1 VQPWELRWSSIIF
14 ISIRLS
20 RPLFPKQLRTGNENA
35 ILKESEKMTRPLIGI
50 TTYGRDENNRF
61 TLRAEYVEAIR
72 RAGGLP
78 VLMPPGEPQ
87 WEELFMHLDGLLLA
101 GGGDIDPA
109 LYGGVSHQA
118 IYKVDPE
125 RDQVE
130 LALARNAVAAKLP
143 TLGIC
148 RGSQV
153 INVALGGTLI
163 EHLPDEVGDVVPHRL
178 VPGEYARH
186 PVTVTPSSHLS
197 TILGQTETVAASS
210 HHQAIRSKAPSLRIV
225 AQAADGVIEAVEM
238 TGHPWLIAVQ
248 WHPEI
253 TAADD
258 LAQQRLFD
266 AFVKAAA
273 SRKK

>member
-1 VQPWELRWSSIIF
+1 
-14 ISIRLS
+14 
-20 RPLFPKQLRTGNENA
+20 
-35 ILKESEKMTRPLIGI
+35 MRPLIGI
-50 TTYGRDENNRF
+50 TSYGRDENNRF
-61 TLRAEYVEAIR
+61 YLRAEYIEAIR

-78 VLMPPGEPQ
+78 VLLPPGEPH
-87 WEELFMHLDGLLLA
+87 WEELFPHLDGLLLA

-109 LYGGVSHQA
+109 LYGGIRHQA
-118 IYKVDPE
+118 IYMVDPE

-130 LALARNAVAAKLP
+130 LALARNAVAAQLP

-163 EHLPDEVGDVVPHRL
+163 EHLPDVVGDVVPHRL
-178 VPGEYARH
+178 VPGQYARH
-186 PVTVTPSSHLS
+186 PVAVTPDSRLS

-210 HHQAIRSKAPSLRIV
+210 HHQAIRARAPSLQV
-225 AQAADGVIEAVEM
+225 AAQAADGIIEAVEM
-238 TGHPWLIAVQ
+238 TDHPWLIAVQ

-258 LAQQRLFD
+258 PAQQRLFD

-273 SRKK
+273 LRK

>member
-1 VQPWELRWSSIIF
+1 
-14 ISIRLS
+14 
-20 RPLFPKQLRTGNENA
+20 
-35 ILKESEKMTRPLIGI
+35 MMRPLIGI

-61 TLRAEYVEAIR
+61 YLRAEYIEAIR

-78 VLMPPGEPQ
+78 VLLPPGEPHWQ
-87 WEELFMHLDGLLLA
+87 ELFQNLDGLLLA

-109 LYGGVSHQA
+109 LYGGVHHPA
-118 IYKVDPE
+118 IYMIDPE

-130 LALARNAVAAKLP
+130 LALARNAVAAQLP

-163 EHLPDEVGDVVPHRL
+163 EHLPDIVGDAVPHRL
-178 VPGEYARH
+178 VPGQYARH
-186 PVTVTPSSHLS
+186 PVTVKPDSRLS

-210 HHQAIRSKAPSLRIV
+210 HHQAIRLHAPLLQVV
-225 AQAADGVIEAVEM
+225 ASAADGIIEAVEM
-238 TGHPWLIAVQ
+238 TDHPWLVAVQ

-258 LAQQRLFD
+258 PAQQRLFD

-273 SRKK
+273 SKNSDE